1 MGLPFGDVAVCCQWN
16 TECPV
21 GGGGSVGG
29 GLATLL
35 RMRVMVNFTLRDCW
49 SVHCVSE
56 DALTCISPTHLVP
69 DQPTL
74 IRLLRYVGAT
84 YAELKKV
91 DERIREWG
99 RGSVF
104 VTLAPGRRNLLR
116 IRPPWS
122 DDLKSADGEEARAQR
137 PN

>member
-1 MGLPFGDVAVCCQWN
+1 MAVCFRSN

-21 GGGGSVGG
+21 GGGGSVRA
-29 GLATLL
+29 GLASLL

-56 DALTCISPTHLVP
+56 DALTCVSPTLLVS

-84 YAELKKV
+84 DAELKKV
-91 DERIREWG
+91 DERIRDWG
-99 RGSVF
+99 RGSVIIS
-104 VTLAPGRRNLLR
+104 LAPGRRNLLR
-116 IRPPWS
+116 IQPPWS
-122 DDLKSADGEEARAQR
+122 DGLNSAH
-137 PN
+137 